1 MIRRSINIQAAQHLE
16 KSQPGLSIHFYS
28 SGVSRSQCDF
38 RRNGETV
45 STGAAIDEERA
56 FVVCY
61 EAYADKPS
69 PTATATENA
78 NLRAELEALKSGVE
92 NSKASKVP
100 SDTPEG
106 STPDG
111 TVPGSKKRG
120 RPPRQNETEM
130 TRILRD
136 AGPSQ

>member
-1 MIRRSINIQAAQHLE
+1 MIRRSKNIQAAQHLE

-28 SGVSRSQCDF
+28 AGVSRSQCDF

-45 STGAAIDEERA
+45 STGVSNDEERA
-56 FVVCY
+56 FVACY

-69 PTATATENA
+69 PTAAAAENA
-78 NLRAELEALKSGVE
+78 NLRAELKALKSGVE
-92 NSKASKVP
+92 NSEASEVP
-100 SDTPEG
+100 SDTPED

-111 TVPGSKKRG
+111 TVPGSKKKRG
-120 RPPRQNETEM
+120 RPRKNETEM